1 MNFYII
7 IVIIFIIN
15 RIVLNVL
22 NNCELFPLLS
32 LFQRLIE
39 IKIDEY
45 RKGIRRIYNFVSY

>member
-39 IKIDEY
+39 IKIDREY
-45 RKGIRRIYNFVSY
+45 RKGIRRMII

>member
-45 RKGIRRIYNFVSY
+45 RKGIRPMII